1 MALHKVPGA
10 SEFLDL
16 NFDLKILYGKRHSPR
31 VLVLLNEYKPMFAV
45 LVHQKIDIKAQ
56 QKYICNIP
64 SKFCRI
70 SWQDKHVFSALLFFP
85 PPKTSNK
92 NILHKQIPN
101 YN

>member
-1 MALHKVPGA
+1 
-10 SEFLDL
+10 
-16 NFDLKILYGKRHSPR
+16 
-31 VLVLLNEYKPMFAV
+31 MFTV
-45 LVHQKIDIKAQ
+45 SVHQINDIKAQ
-56 QKYICNIP
+56 QKYIRSIP

-85 PPKTSNK
+85 PPQTSNK